1 MRIISGKFRSR
12 QLKSP
17 KGATCRPAMGRTRE
31 ALFSMLEARG
41 VVWANSRVLD
51 VFAGSGSLSF
61 EAVSRGAPF
70 ALLLEHSP
78 QILRCINDNIRLLQ
92 VAGQV
97 QVLSD
102 DALRILR
109 TPPAQ
114 PFDVVFLDPPYHQGY
129 TERALTLLVK
139 HGWLAPHA
147 FLAAEI
153 EDKLRLR
160 FPACLPMVA
169 ERLFG
174 QTRLVILH
182 CNEELLKDADEL

>member
-1 MRIISGKFRSR
+1 M
-12 QLKSP
+12 
-17 KGATCRPAMGRTRE
+17 
-31 ALFSMLEARG
+31 
-41 VVWANSRVLD
+41 
-51 VFAGSGSLSF
+51 
-61 EAVSRGAPF
+61 
-70 ALLLEHSP
+70 
-78 QILRCINDNIRLLQ
+78 
-92 VAGQV
+92 

-182 CNEELLKDADEL
+182 CDEELLKDADEL